1 MQASAH
7 LQVAREFL
15 AASES
20 YSVAAAP
27 LIKSEMLWCAAAHSV
42 KAAAN
47 QYGWTNDSHND
58 LFRAVSRL
66 ARRLS
71 EPRLTAEFNA
81 ASRLHK
87 NMYEGHLQPGRLIR
101 DAATVH
107 RFVERVDAIL
117 AAYPRLP
124 RRRTSGVQA

>member
-7 LQVAREFL
+7 IQSAREFL
-15 AASES
+15 AASDD

-47 QYGWTNDSHND
+47 QYGWTNDRHDD
-58 LFRAVSRL
+58 LFRVVQRL

-71 EPRLTAEFNA
+71 EPRLAAEFKA
-81 ASRLHK
+81 ASNLHK
-87 NMYEGHLQPGRLIR
+87 NMYEGQMSARQVTR
-101 DAATVH
+101 ADATVR
-107 RFVERVDAIL
+107 RFVNHMAGIL

-124 RRRTSGVQA
+124 RRQSQER

>member
-7 LQVAREFL
+7 IQAAREFL
-15 AASES
+15 AASDD

-47 QYGWTNDSHND
+47 QYGWTNDRHDD
-58 LFRAVSRL
+58 LFRVVQRL

-71 EPRLTAEFNA
+71 EPRLTAEFKA
-81 ASRLHK
+81 ASRLHE
-87 NMYEGHLQPGRLIR
+87 NMYEGYLHAGRLTR
-101 DAATVH
+101 DAAIVR
-107 RFVERVDAIL
+107 RFVNRTAAIL

-124 RRRTSGVQA
+124 RRQSQER